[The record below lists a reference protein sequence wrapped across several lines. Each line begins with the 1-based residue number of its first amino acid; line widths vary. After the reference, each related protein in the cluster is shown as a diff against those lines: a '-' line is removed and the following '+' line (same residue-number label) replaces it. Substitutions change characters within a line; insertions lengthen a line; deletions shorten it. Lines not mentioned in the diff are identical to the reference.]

1 MKSGRKATI
10 LVSAMTILLSLCL
23 LAGATYALFGQ
34 KVDRTVE
41 ITAGSVSA
49 QVEFQEEIKT
59 YSMDKPMTAGTFE
72 LGGTAILDRE
82 NALVMAGVMPGD
94 KAEVVLNIKNTSSVK
109 IKYRVKATLS
119 GDLAAAFAVTVDG
132 KALAGTEND
141 TAITEWLEMEIDAE
155 KGITLTVELPDE
167 AGNDFMLKS
176 GKAIFTV
183 QIAQGNATD
192 QELDNAFSE

>member
-1 MKSGRKATI
+1 
-10 LVSAMTILLSLCL
+10 MTILLSLCL

-72 LGGTAILDRE
+72 LGGTATLDRE
-82 NALVMAGVMPGD
+82 NALVMPGD

-119 GDLAAAFAVTVDG
+119 GDLAAAFVVTVDG

-155 KGITLTVELPDE
+155 KGITVTVELPDE

>member
-72 LGGTAILDRE
+72 LGGTATLDRE

-119 GDLAAAFAVTVDG
+119 GDLAAAFVVTVDG
-132 KALAGTEND
+132 KALAGTEK
-141 TAITEWLEMEIDAE
+141 LEMEIDAE
-155 KGITLTVELPDE
+155 KGITVTVELPDE

>member
-59 YSMDKPMTAGTFE
+59 YSMDKPMTA
-72 LGGTAILDRE
+72 
-82 NALVMAGVMPGD
+82 
-94 KAEVVLNIKNTSSVK
+94 
-109 IKYRVKATLS
+109 
-119 GDLAAAFAVTVDG
+119 
-132 KALAGTEND
+132 
-141 TAITEWLEMEIDAE
+141 ITEWLEMEIDAE
-155 KGITLTVELPDE
+155 KGITVTVELPDE